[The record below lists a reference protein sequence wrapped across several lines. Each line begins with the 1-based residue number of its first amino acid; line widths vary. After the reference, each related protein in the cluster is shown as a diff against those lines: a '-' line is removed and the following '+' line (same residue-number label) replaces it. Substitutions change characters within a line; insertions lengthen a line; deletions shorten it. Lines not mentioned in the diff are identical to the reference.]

1 MLNAVLFILIWLFFG
16 NSICIGTL
24 FFAPRTNAKRCAVIH
39 ALGPFGIVAAIEPI
53 RHQFKAQ

>member
-1 MLNAVLFILIWLFFG
+1 MVHAVLFVLVWFVFG

-24 FFAPRTNAKRCAVIH
+24 FLAPRTNVRRCAAIC

-53 RHQFKAQ
+53 RDQFKA

>member
-1 MLNAVLFILIWLFFG
+1 MLHAMLFMLVWLFFG

-24 FFAPRTNAKRCAVIH
+24 FLAPRTNAKRCAAIY

-53 RHQFKAQ
+53 RHQFKA